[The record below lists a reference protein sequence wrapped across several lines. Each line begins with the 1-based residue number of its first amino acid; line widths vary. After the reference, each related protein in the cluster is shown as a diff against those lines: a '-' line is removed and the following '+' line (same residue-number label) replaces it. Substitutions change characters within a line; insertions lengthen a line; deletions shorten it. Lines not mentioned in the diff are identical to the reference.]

1 MKSIREFLLSC
12 LVGALIA
19 AMGYAGLVLA
29 IPAN

>member
-1 MKSIREFLLSC
+1 MKSLKQFLLSL

-19 AMGYAGLVLA
+19 GLGYAGLVLA